1 MREKLGSRLGF
12 ILLSAGCAIGVG
24 NVYKFPYMVG
34 QNGGGIFVLIYLF
47 FLVALGIP
55 VMTMEFAAGRA
66 AQKSPVR
73 IHKELEP
80 AGTKWH
86 IHGYAALA
94 GNVMLMMF
102 YATIAGWMLNYFVTS
117 ALGGFVGMNAEQI
130 SANYGTML
138 SNPVT
143 QIVYMAIIVVV
154 GFFICSFSLQGGL
167 ERFSKIMMCGLF
179 VIMIVMVINSFFMEG
194 AREGLKFYLVPS
206 IEKFKEVGAGK
217 VIADAMNQSFFTL
230 STGIGSMAIF
240 GSYIGKERSLLGES
254 VNIAVLDTAI
264 AFFAG
269 LIIFPACF
277 THGVQPDS
285 GMGLIF
291 KTLPNIFNNMPL
303 GRLWGSLFFL
313 LMTFAAFS
321 TVLAVFENIIAC
333 VRDLTGWSRR
343 KTSIICCASM
353 LLLCLPCALGFNLL
367 SGIQPMGE
375 GSVIMDIEDYIVSY
389 LMLPL
394 GSLAFVLFCTSRYG
408 WGWKN
413 FVAEANTGKGL
424 KVKNWMRIY
433 MTYILPLLVIGV
445 FVINVFL

>member
-1 MREKLGSRLGF
+1 
-12 ILLSAGCAIGVG
+12 
-24 NVYKFPYMVG
+24 
-34 QNGGGIFVLIYLF
+34 
-47 FLVALGIP
+47 
-55 VMTMEFAAGRA
+55 
-66 AQKSPVR
+66 
-73 IHKELEP
+73 
-80 AGTKWH
+80 
-86 IHGYAALA
+86 
-94 GNVMLMMF
+94 
-102 YATIAGWMLNYFVTS
+102 
-117 ALGGFVGMNAEQI
+117 
-130 SANYGTML
+130 
-138 SNPVT
+138 
-143 QIVYMAIIVVV
+143 
-154 GFFICSFSLQGGL
+154 
-167 ERFSKIMMCGLF
+167 
-179 VIMIVMVINSFFMEG
+179 
-194 AREGLKFYLVPS
+194 
-206 IEKFKEVGAGK
+206 
-217 VIADAMNQSFFTL
+217 
-230 STGIGSMAIF
+230 MAIF

-303 GRLWGSLFFL
+303 GRLWGTLFFL

-343 KTSIICCASM
+343 KTSIICCVSM

-389 LMLPL
+389 IMLPL